1 MARRANMADVQEE
14 RPLRPPPPIPPG
26 HSGFTEEW
34 LHNAIAVISEVIVL
48 HGPQYAPWLDRLE
61 RELEELQR
69 KRGEDPVSR
78 AKRHLARLQHRG

>member
-1 MARRANMADVQEE
+1 MRAA
-14 RPLRPPPPIPPG
+14 PPIA
-26 HSGFTEEW
+26 SGQTVFTEEW

-69 KRGEDPVSR
+69 KRGEDPLSR
-78 AKRHLARLQHRG
+78 ARRHLAARAEARP

>member
-1 MARRANMADVQEE
+1 MRHQ
-14 RPLRPPPPIPPG
+14 PPIA
-26 HSGFTEEW
+26 SGQTVFTEEW

-69 KRGEDPVSR
+69 KRGEDPLSR
-78 AKRHLARLQHRG
+78 ARRHLAARAEARP